1 MMPTS
6 VFDIN
11 RKHNVNA
18 AYFSDIDT
26 QEKAYWLGFIWADGS
41 INKTA
46 PRCSGPNRFTLSQIE
61 TESDHLQTFIQAIE
75 CSYTPVLRD
84 RDRTPGKR
92 TLVLN
97 INSRPF
103 CMALENL
110 GYGTKE
116 QRTGIPPMPQELLH
130 HFIRGYF
137 DGDGCLSVYEQ
148 NHTRRQEW
156 SLTGNEKLLVEI
168 QKILNAETSV
178 SKNVKLKRY
187 KRTTKAV
194 GLRYGRRSD
203 IPALYEYMYKDATVY
218 MESKH
223 RKFEMF
229 FQREHAAQ
237 NP

>member
-1 MMPTS
+1 MSTS
-6 VFDIN
+6 IFDIN

-18 AYFSDIDT
+18 TYFSDINT

-61 TESDHLQTFIQAIE
+61 TEADHLQAFIQAIE

-84 RDRTPGKR
+84 RNRTLGKR
-92 TLVLN
+92 TLVLDV
-97 INSRPF
+97 NSRPF

-116 QRTGIPPMPQELLH
+116 QRTDIPPMPQKLLH

-148 NHTRRQEW
+148 NSTRRQEW
-156 SLTGNEKLLVEI
+156 SLTGNEKLLVKI
-168 QKILNAETSV
+168 QNILNLETSV
-178 SKNVKLKRY
+178 SKNVALKRY
-187 KRTTKAV
+187 KRTTKAIS
-194 GLRYGRRSD
+194 LRYGRRSD
-203 IPALYEYMYKDATVY
+203 IPSLYDYMYDGATVY

-223 RKFEMF
+223 QKFEKF
-229 FQREHAAQ
+229 FQREQAAQ
-237 NP
+237 NS

>member
-1 MMPTS
+1 MPTS

-11 RKHNVNA
+11 RKHSVNA
-18 AYFSDIDT
+18 EYFSDINT

-41 INKTA
+41 ISKTA

-61 TESDHLQTFIQAIE
+61 TEADHLQAFMQAIE

-84 RDRTPGKR
+84 RNRTLGKR

-97 INSRPF
+97 VNSRPF

-116 QRTGIPPMPQELLH
+116 QRTDIPPMPQELLH

-148 NHTRRQEW
+148 NGTHRQEW
-156 SLTGNEKLLVEI
+156 SLTGNEKLLVKI
-168 QKILNAETSV
+168 QNILNLETSV
-178 SKNVKLKRY
+178 SKNVALKRY

-203 IPALYEYMYKDATVY
+203 IPSLYDYMYDGATVY

-223 RKFEMF
+223 QKFEKF
-229 FQREHAAQ
+229 FQREQAVQ
-237 NP
+237 NS